1 MKHTRFVSFRLCYM
15 IVALLV
21 STSFPLHA
29 DVITGTTGN
38 DVLQGTVNSDELYG
52 FEGDDQLNADAG
64 HDYLEGGS
72 GDDQLLG
79 EAGYDYLYGGPGADV
94 LNGGADTDQIYYL
107 ASPAGVQISLDGTA
121 GTGGYAQGDT
131 VFNVESIT
139 GSPHND
145 HLTGDNGFNAL
156 KGGDGDD
163 QLYAQGE
170 DDELYGQQ
178 GNDLLYGGSGN
189 DYLEGGDGND
199 QLLGEAGYDYL
210 YGDEGSDYIDGG
222 AGWDQIYYLYSP
234 VGVVVNLNGTAGT
247 GGHGQGDTIF
257 NVEAIYGSPYNDI
270 LTGSN
275 SDNDLKGNAGDD
287 QLFGLGGNDYLFA
300 GQGNN
305 NLNGGDGDDVYYVDS
320 LTAGSTTIDN
330 QDSTTTY
337 DILDWDVLPGDVS
350 VNKIVCGALD
360 NALQMSFGSYQ
371 ITVPNHFESNVYAID
386 LVRFS
391 DYSSWN
397 VTQIAALATEDN
409 SNCVPGNIEP
419 VANAG
424 IDQTADSGQLV
435 SLDGSA
441 SSDQDGDVLLFQWSL
456 VEQPAGSNISL
467 NDSTLATPSFT
478 PILAGSYVFELIVN
492 DGQVDSPADS
502 VNISILAL
510 PNQAPVAIG
519 ASVSTGEDIALPII
533 LSASDGDGDTLI
545 YTISQ
550 QPANGSIIGV
560 SPNLTYTPNAN
571 FNGTDS
577 FTFLAND
584 GVLDS
589 NTATISI
596 TVNASNDAP
605 VSQSQSVTT
614 QEDTALGGQLSATD
628 VDGDALTF
636 SLQQQ
641 ASNGTAVVQAI
652 GAFSY
657 TPNTNFYGSDS
668 FTFIVNDGTV
678 DSTDATVSITVN
690 ATNDVPI
697 AVEQSITTD
706 EDVDASIT
714 LTGSDIDGDTLTY
727 QVVVQPTQ
735 GILTGAAPN
744 LTYQPNAGYNGSD
757 SFTFRANDG
766 TTDSADATVDIV
778 INPVNDIPIAS
789 AISVTTDE
797 DVNTA
802 ITLIGSDIDGD
813 TLTYQTVTQ
822 PANGTL
828 TGVAPNLTYQPNAD
842 FNGADSFTYR
852 VNDGTTDSADA
863 TVQITITATN
873 DLPVANAQ
881 SVTTNEDT
889 DVVITLAGSDIDGD
903 ALTYQVVIQPTQGT
917 LMGTA
922 PNLTY
927 QPNADFNG
935 SDSFTFRVNDGTA
948 DSNEAT
954 VDITVVSVND
964 TPTLSI
970 VSPSTGS
977 GFTTDQTVTFVATA
991 TDLED
996 GDIAANVSWQAN
1008 PGAINLGTG
1017 STVDAN
1023 FAVGSFT
1030 VSATI
1035 LDSDNASVSQSINV
1049 SIIEANKLPVVNS
1062 IPITTTKVNA
1072 VYTYA
1077 IGVTDEDVNDVIS
1090 FAILSAP
1097 NGMTIDNSSG
1107 VITWTAEQADLGT
1120 HFVSVQIDDGQ
1131 GGVITHDYSL
1141 TVVDETLD
1149 DAAHLGTEFWIPR
1162 LPAVFNNRLY
1172 ITSTI
1177 DTSGVVD
1184 VLGGVGAGEI
1194 PFSVKANQITT
1205 VELSPVRDTQI
1216 HQPDTAA
1223 NGIRNWAVHVTSDA
1237 PVSISVVYYR
1247 PAQTEGLLAY
1257 PAKSLG
1263 KEYFLTSM
1271 GELGVLNQGPRSTI
1285 IATEDN
1291 TVVTVVPTLPLEV
1304 DGVTF
1309 QAGETAQFTIN
1320 RGEDYHLRTPRD
1332 DLSGTSISSDKPVAV
1347 FSGHGCSFVPTS
1359 NASFCNRLSEQM
1371 LPVNLWQK
1379 TFVTTPLKTRV
1390 GDYFRVFAAMD
1401 STEVM
1406 INGVLNSV
1414 INRGE
1419 FTTFKLLEASE
1430 ITANQPIQVIQ
1441 HSTSWSYDRIEK
1453 SSDPHSDLSDEIL
1466 NHSASWSSSYFVEL
1480 DAAPA
1485 ENYVFVVIEDSVKDS
1500 LQIDGIAVAPE
1511 SFGRILFF
1519 NDIPSGSPKPMPIY
1533 TTAQIAIS
1541 PGVHQISASV
1551 PFGVLKNVNAV
1562 DPYAD
1567 PAMAVVQPKE
1577 NYLTAYSFQT
1587 PDTGGLS
1594 RNFINITVP
1603 QTGTSNV
1610 TLDGQLIDSAFFTPI
1625 ANTEFAFARLGVNIG
1640 PHYIY
1645 ADDAF
1650 GLQVYGFD
1658 DRDAYMFPGG
1668 WAFSQSEVVDS
1679 LSLQADNLQPT
1690 VTNDA
1695 CLSATVLDSSNTPVA
1710 FASVDLSIT
1719 GLHGN
1724 QLRLTANQDGVA
1736 EFCYQGVYV
1745 GTDNINASSG
1755 AIQAIVDISWQLGTS
1770 NHAPV
1775 IISRPVLLVQDGQ
1788 SYRYSVSAVDA
1799 DNDVLTYS
1807 LVNPPAGM
1815 NVDSASGDITWT
1827 AVAGQYPIEVVVTDS
1842 ESNSANQQYTLIV
1855 NRAPTLVTA
1864 PKETMV
1870 SQQVYSSRIDVLDL
1884 DGDTLYY
1891 RLTDGGDQFSINNFS
1906 GEINSSGALGIGN
1919 YSIAIEVS
1927 DHKGGVLLHSYEL
1940 IVDGVNIAPTLTTP
1954 VTSFSIIAGEE
1965 VTFDLTANDANGDE
1979 VVINV
1984 ISGPLPGLVINSL
1997 TGNTVWTSDNAVVG
2011 DHQVSVVATDVW
2023 GATSTAVVLDF
2034 SISENF
2040 PPQITSAAPAFAHVG
2055 ELYEY
2060 PVLIDDPE
2068 NRPVV
2073 VTFVSAGGVL
2083 ASISSDN
2090 VISWTPGAFHLDKR
2104 VTMQIRATDDI
2115 GQTHDQ
2121 VFSMDVRSPNS
2132 SPPNLIGTLPNQA
2145 FVNQL
2150 LSFQIQADD
2159 PDGDPI
2165 EFSRIDGPDGLT
2177 ISATGLIEW
2186 TPQSNQV
2193 GDQSATVRMSDGEF
2207 FREITWTITAR
2218 LTPLPVEAN
2227 IVVDPVNF
2235 PAGGNTLLTVQ
2246 ALGGIAPTIDSV
2258 TVDGVAVTLV
2268 NEQATLTSDVIGRH
2282 DIVVTLSDQGVSSS
2296 FTSFFTV
2303 TDPNDTSFPTV
2314 TIESPLAGEQITTLT
2329 PVVVSAD
2336 DDNLVDVELLVRKRD
2351 ATESTELY
2359 RDSVSLSS
2367 QTIADF
2373 DPTLLRNGLYELIL
2387 RATDVN
2393 GQIGQTVNPVVV
2405 TGGKKVGNFSVTLQD
2420 LNIPLA
2426 GIPITVSRTYDS
2438 RRKNEKLDFGYGWSI
2453 DYQNVTVEESAEP
2466 TTGWVRT
2473 QETQVFKINGIP
2485 TNFQGTCMRPGEN
2498 KTVTVTLPNDD
2509 VEIFT
2514 VRLRGI
2520 TGSQIADSDPD
2531 CDLTPSNNYDLFFDP
2546 DEDTDS
2552 TLVSYA
2558 DSNLFYNGAGN
2569 LVDDIIDEDPT
2580 SVTKYRL
2587 TTRFGFI
2594 YNLDEDFGVESIVDP
2609 NGNSLTY
2616 SDTGIVH
2623 SSGKSVSFVRNT
2635 DGLITSITDPNGH
2648 VIGYQYSSNT
2658 DLVSS
2663 SDVLDNTTSY
2673 RYDNEHG
2680 LVDIEDPLGRNLVK
2694 NIYDSD
2700 GRLIAQEDSDGN
2712 RTNFS
2717 HDLTSDQSI
2726 VTDRLG
2732 RVQVFNYD
2740 DRGNVTSEVDALGNI
2755 TSYTFDAN
2763 DNQLSLTDALGRI
2776 TNATYDENDD
2786 QLTQADALGNVV
2798 SFTYNDL
2805 GQELT
2810 VTDESGDVFTNAYDL
2825 AGNLLS
2831 ITDPDNNIA
2840 SNTINIQG
2848 LPATVTDA
2856 LGNATTFTYD
2866 PNGNKATETNAL
2878 GETITFT
2885 VDANSNVLSESI
2897 TRTLADS
2904 NIVTETT
2911 SFEYD
2916 EFNRVIKTTDALGN
2930 ISSVEFNA
2938 VGQQSATVDALGR
2951 RTEMDYDPYGRLIET
2966 RYPDGTEQTNTYD
2979 AEGNLL
2985 TETDRQGRVTQ
2996 FEYDALN
3003 RLIKTT
3009 LADGSITQTEY
3020 DTVGQ
3025 VVAETDANGNRT
3037 TYEYDLAG
3045 RRIKTTDALNN
3056 VHQFAYDV
3064 DGNLVSETDA
3074 LNRTTTFV
3082 YDSLD
3087 RKIQT
3092 NLFDSST
3099 MLEGYDALARKTSGT
3114 DQAGIVTN
3122 FGYDA
3127 IGRLTSVTDA
3137 LANVTSYS
3145 YDEAGNKLTQ
3155 TDTEGRITRWSYDA
3169 LGRVLT
3175 RTLPLGQIETLSY
3188 DAVGNLISKTDF
3200 NGDISSYDYDSNDRI
3215 TLITYA
3221 KDGTTE
3227 SFTYDSEGNR
3237 LTSTNSQG
3245 TWTYTY
3251 DDLNR
3256 LSTETKPG
3264 GEVLT
3269 YSYDANGNKTEL
3281 NITYVNGTVRTE
3293 TFTYDVL
3300 NRLETVTDNDSNITS
3315 YGYDAVGNRTSVS
3328 YQNGSSQT
3336 YTYDGL
3342 NRLTSLSHFDGSGAL
3357 INQYDYSLHATGRR
3371 TDITESIGRTSTYTY
3386 DDLYRLTDE
3395 GIIDPVN
3402 GNHAAEYQYDKVGN
3416 RIQSIINGVTTAY
3429 SYDDNDRLTQQGGET
3444 FTYDGMG
3451 NTLTK
3456 SVDSD
3461 ITTYS
3466 YNAQQELISAD
3477 ITEAGVN
3484 TVASYQYNPDGIRTQ
3499 ATEDGVVSNF
3509 LIDANRDYAQVIA
3522 ETDSVNAVSVEYVFG
3537 DDLISQELGVDTYN
3551 YFYDGLGSTRALTE
3565 SAGIATDFYYYD
3577 AFGNTLATTGT
3588 TENRYLFTGEQYDD
3602 ALDNYYLRARY
3613 YDPGVGRFT
3622 QMDTWQGRNSDP
3634 VTLHKYLYAN
3644 VDPANMVDPSGFFS
3658 FSEVNATSTILG
3670 ISTATATPS
3679 LSGFV
3684 TKAVLGTLIGSAG
3697 LYLASDQT
3705 TKLFIRQCLKDS
3717 RAGGDKCR
3725 PNISIFVVGDSHNEI
3740 RDHVADA
3747 QGSGSPSVV
3756 TRRATPHSRAWLK
3769 RLKRQGVA
3777 CQGSGDCDEYPMA
3790 IHEEGGEFGLT
3801 SLRSVSSSQNRSIG
3815 GMVRQFHSR
3824 CKIEVGGK
3832 YKVAAVGGV
3841 PISGGIC
3848 SERN

>member
-1 MKHTRFVSFRLCYM
+1 MKHTRFVYFRLCYM
-15 IVALLV
+15 IVALLAL
-21 STSFPLHA
+21 TSFPLNA

-38 DVLQGTVNSDELYG
+38 DTLQGTVNSDELYG
-52 FEGDDQLNADAG
+52 YEGDDQLNADAG

-72 GDDQLLG
+72 GDDELLG

-94 LNGGADTDQIYYL
+94 LNGGAGTDQIYYL

-139 GSPHND
+139 GSPYND
-145 HLTGDNGFNAL
+145 HLTGDDGLNAL
-156 KGGDGDD
+156 KGGGGDD
-163 QLYAQGE
+163 QLYAQGD
-170 DDELYGQQ
+170 DDELYGQE

-210 YGDEGSDYIDGG
+210 YGDEGDDYIDGG
-222 AGWDQIYYLYSP
+222 AGWDQVYYLYSP
-234 VGVVVNLNGTAGT
+234 VGVVVNLNGIAGT

-257 NVEAIYGSPYNDI
+257 NAEAIYGSPYNDI

-287 QLFGLGGNDYLFA
+287 QLFGLAGNDYLFA

-330 QDSTTTY
+330 QDSTITY
-337 DILDWDVLPGDVS
+337 DILDWDVLPEDVS
-350 VNKIVCGALD
+350 VYKIVCGALD
-360 NALQMSFGSYQ
+360 NALQMSSGNYQ

-391 DYSSWN
+391 DNSSWN

-409 SNCVPGNIEP
+409 SNCIPGNIEP

-435 SLDGSA
+435 LLDGSA
-441 SSDQDGDVLLFQWSL
+441 SSDQDGDVLQFQWSL
-456 VEQPAGSNISL
+456 VAHPPGSNILL
-467 NDSTLATPSFT
+467 NDPTLAKPSFT

-492 DGQVDSPADS
+492 DGQIDSPADS
-502 VNISILAL
+502 VSISILAL
-510 PNQAPVAIG
+510 PNQAPVAIDT
-519 ASVSTGEDIALPII
+519 SVSTGEDIALPIV
-533 LSASDGDGDTLI
+533 LSASDGDGDALI

-550 QPANGSIIGV
+550 QPANGSIIGLT
-560 SPNLTYTPNAN
+560 PNLTYTPNAN

-596 TVNASNDAP
+596 TVNAINDAP
-605 VSQSQSVTT
+605 VAQNQSVTA
-614 QEDTALGGQLSATD
+614 QEDTALDGQLTATD

-636 SLQQQ
+636 SFQQQ
-641 ASNGTAVVQAI
+641 ASNGVVVVQAN
-652 GAFSY
+652 GVFSY
-657 TPNTNFYGSDS
+657 TPNNNYNGNDS

-678 DSTDATVSITVN
+678 DSTDTTVSITVN

-706 EDVDASIT
+706 EDVDVSIT

-766 TTDSADATVDIV
+766 TIDSADATVDIV
-778 INPVNDIPIAS
+778 INPVNDIPIAN

-813 TLTYQTVTQ
+813 TLTYQTVNQ
-822 PANGTL
+822 PSNGTL
-828 TGVAPNLTYQPNAD
+828 TGAAPNLTYQPNAD
-842 FNGADSFTYR
+842 FNGPDSFTYR

-889 DVVITLAGSDIDGD
+889 DVVITLAGSDKDGD
-903 ALTYQVVIQPTQGT
+903 ALTYQVVLQPSQGT
-917 LMGTA
+917 LTGTA

-927 QPNADFNG
+927 QPNSDFNG
-935 SDSFTFRVNDGTA
+935 SDSFTFHVNDGTA

-954 VDITVVSVND
+954 VAITVVSVND
-964 TPTLSI
+964 IPTLSI

-977 GFTTDQTVTFVATA
+977 GFITDQTVTFVATA
-991 TDLED
+991 TDFED

-1035 LDSDNASVSQSINV
+1035 LDSDNSSVSQSINV

-1062 IPITTTKVNA
+1062 IPITTTIVNA

-1097 NGMTIDNSSG
+1097 NGMTIDNPSG

-1120 HFVSVQIDDGQ
+1120 HFVSVQINDGQ

-1172 ITSTI
+1172 ITSTT

-1223 NGIRNWAVHVTSDA
+1223 NSIRNWAVHVTANA

-1247 PAQTEGLLAY
+1247 PAQTEGLLAF

-1263 KEYFLTSM
+1263 KEYILASKD
-1271 GELGVLNQGPRSTI
+1271 GLAIENQGPRSTI

-1291 TVVTVVPTLPLEV
+1291 TVVTVVPTVPIEV
-1304 DGVTF
+1304 DGVTY
-1309 QAGETAQFTIN
+1309 QVGQTAQFSLN
-1320 RGEDYHLRTPRD
+1320 RGEDYHLRTRVE
-1332 DLSGTSISSDKPVAV
+1332 DLSGTSIVSDKPIAV
-1347 FSGHGCSFVPTS
+1347 FSGHGCAFVP
-1359 NASFCNRLSEQM
+1359 NHEYCNRLSEQM
-1371 LPVNLWQK
+1371 LPINLWQK
-1379 TFVTTPLKTRV
+1379 SYITTPLKTRV
-1390 GDYFRVFAAMD
+1390 GDIFRVFTASD
-1401 STEVM
+1401 NTEVM
-1406 INGVLNSV
+1406 VNGVLNST

-1419 FTTFKLLEASE
+1419 FSTFELLEASE
-1430 ITANQPIQVIQ
+1430 ISASQPVQVVQ
-1441 HSTSWSYDRIEK
+1441 HSTGWTYDRTK
-1453 SSDPHSDLSDEIL
+1453 RLTDPHSDLSDEIL
-1466 NHSASWSSSYFVEL
+1466 NHSASWSSNYFVEL

-1485 ENYVFVVIEDSVKDS
+1485 ENYLLVVLADAAKDS
-1500 LQIDGIAVAPE
+1500 LQIDGVAIDPR
-1511 SFGRILFF
+1511 SFGRILTFF
-1519 NDIPSGSPKPMPIY
+1519 DIPRNVPRPDPIY
-1533 TTAQIAIS
+1533 TTAQIAIN
-1541 PGVHQISASV
+1541 PGVHQISASE
-1551 PFGVLKNVNAV
+1551 PFGVFKNINALDV
-1562 DPYAD
+1562 YAD
-1567 PAMAVVQPKE
+1567 PAMAVIQPQE
-1577 NYLTAYSFQT
+1577 NYLNSYSFQV

-1603 QTGTSNV
+1603 QTGITNV
-1610 TLDGQLIDSAFFTPI
+1610 TLDGQLIDSSHFTPI

-1645 ADDAF
+1645 ADEAF

-1690 VTNDA
+1690 VTNDV
-1695 CLSATVLDSSNTPVA
+1695 CLSATALDSSNTPVA

-1719 GLHGN
+1719 GLHDN
-1724 QLRLTANQDGVA
+1724 KLRLTASQDGVA

-1755 AIQAIVDISWQLGTS
+1755 AIQATVDINWQLGAS
-1770 NHAPV
+1770 NHVPV

-1788 SYRYSVSAVDA
+1788 SYRYSVSAIDA
-1799 DNDVLTYS
+1799 DNDILTYS

-1815 NVDSASGDITWT
+1815 SIDSASGEIDWA
-1827 AVAGQYPIEVVVTDS
+1827 AVAGQYAVEVVVTDS
-1842 ESNSANQQYTLIV
+1842 ESNSANQQYTLVV
-1855 NRAPTLVTA
+1855 NREPTLVTA
-1864 PKETMV
+1864 PKETML
-1870 SQQVYSSRIDVLDL
+1870 SQQFYNSRIDVSDL

-1891 RLTDGGDQFSINNFS
+1891 RLTEGGNQFSINNFS
-1906 GEINSSGALGIGN
+1906 GEIDSSGLLAIGN
-1919 YSIAIEVS
+1919 YSIAVEVS
-1927 DHKGGVLLHSYEL
+1927 DHKGGVLVHSFVL
-1940 IVDGVNIAPTLTTP
+1940 VVDGINIAPTLTTP
-1954 VTSFSIIAGEE
+1954 ITSFSIIAGEE
-1965 VTFDLTANDANGDE
+1965 VAFDFTASDANGDE
-1979 VVINV
+1979 VIINI
-1984 ISGPLPGLVINSL
+1984 ISGQLPGLVINPV
-1997 TGNTVWTSDNAVVG
+1997 TGSTVWTSDNAVIG
-2011 DHQVSVVATDVW
+2011 NHQISVVATDTW
-2023 GATSTAVVLDF
+2023 GATSAPVDLDF
-2034 SISENF
+2034 SISENL
-2040 PPQITSAAPAFAHVG
+2040 PPQITSTPPGAAHVG
-2055 ELYEY
+2055 QLFEY
-2060 PVLIDDPE
+2060 PITFNDPE
-2068 NRPVV
+2068 NRPVA
-2073 VTFVSAGGVL
+2073 VTLVWAGLTVSSINSNNVL
-2083 ASISSDN
+2083 SWLPRESDLGRT
-2090 VISWTPGAFHLDKR
+2090 I
-2104 VTMQIRATDDI
+2104 TMQVRVTDDI
-2115 GQTHDQ
+2115 GQFHDQ
-2121 VFSMDVRSPNS
+2121 LFSYPVRNVNTSA
-2132 SPPNLIGTLPNQA
+2132 PNLIGVLPNQA
-2145 FVNQL
+2145 FVSEL
-2150 LSFQIQADD
+2150 LSFQIQAED

-2165 EFSRIDGPDGLT
+2165 EFSRIAGPDGLT

-2186 TPQSNQV
+2186 TPLSNQV
-2193 GDQSATVRMSDGEF
+2193 GDQSVTIRISDGEL
-2207 FREITWTITAR
+2207 FREITWTIATR

-2227 IVVDPVNF
+2227 IVIDPVTF
-2235 PAGGNTLLTVQ
+2235 PAGDSTLLTVQ
-2246 ALGGIAPTIDSV
+2246 ALGGIAPTVDRV
-2258 TVDGVAVTLV
+2258 TVDGAAVTLA

-2303 TDPNDTSFPTV
+2303 TDPNDTTFPTV
-2314 TIESPLAGEQITTLT
+2314 TIESPLAGEEITTLT
-2329 PVVVSAD
+2329 PVIVSAD
-2336 DDNLVDVELLVRKRD
+2336 DDNLVDVELFVRKRD
-2351 ATESTELY
+2351 ATDSTELY
-2359 RDSVSLSS
+2359 RGSVSVSS
-2367 QTIADF
+2367 QAIAEF
-2373 DPTLLRNGLYELIL
+2373 DPTLLRNGLYELVL

-2393 GQIGQTVNPVVV
+2393 GQIQQTINPVVV
-2405 TGGKKVGNFSVTLQD
+2405 TGGKKVGNFTLTLQD

-2453 DYQNVTVEESAEP
+2453 DYQDVSVEESAEP
-2466 TTGWVRT
+2466 STGWVRT
-2473 QETQVFKINGIP
+2473 QETHTFSIGGGQVNL
-2485 TNFQGTCMRPGEN
+2485 QATCMRPSEN

-2520 TGSQIADSDPD
+2520 TGSQISDFDPD

-2552 TLVSYA
+2552 TLESYA
-2558 DSNLFYNGAGN
+2558 DSNLFFNGAGN
-2569 LVDDIIDEDPT
+2569 LVDDIVDEDPT

-2594 YNLDEDFGVESIVDP
+2594 YNLDEDFGVESVVDP

-2623 SSGKSVSFVRNT
+2623 SSGKSVSFVRNA
-2635 DGLITSITDPNGH
+2635 DGQITSITDPNGN
-2648 VIGYQYSSNT
+2648 VIGYQYNSNM

-2663 SDVLDNTTSY
+2663 SDVLNNTTSY

-2717 HDLTSDQSI
+2717 HDLTSDQSV

-2740 DRGNVTSEVDALGNI
+2740 DRGNVTSEVDALGNT

-2763 DNQLSLTDALGRI
+2763 DNQLSQTDALGRVS
-2776 TNATYDENDD
+2776 NATYNENDD
-2786 QLTQADALGNVV
+2786 QLTQTDALANTVI
-2798 SFTYNDL
+2798 FTYNDL

-2810 VTDESGDVFTNAYDL
+2810 ITDESGDVFTNAYDL

-2831 ITDPDNNIA
+2831 ITDPENNIA

-2856 LGNATTFTYD
+2856 LGNTTSFTYD
-2866 PNGNKATETNAL
+2866 GDGRKLTETNAL

-2885 VDANSNVLSESI
+2885 VDANSNVLSEST

-2904 NIVTETT
+2904 GIVTEAM

-2930 ISSVEFNA
+2930 ISTVEFNA
-2938 VGQQSATVDALGR
+2938 VGQQSASVDALGR

-2966 RYPDGTEQTNTYD
+2966 RYADGTQQNNTYD

-2985 TETDRQGRVTQ
+2985 TETDRLGRITT

-3009 LADGSITQTEY
+3009 LSDGSTTQTEY
-3020 DTVGQ
+3020 DVVGQ
-3025 VVAETDANGNRT
+3025 VVAEIDANGNRT
-3037 TYEYDLAG
+3037 THEYDAAG

-3056 VHQFAYDV
+3056 LHQFAYDV
-3064 DGNLVSETDA
+3064 DGNLISETDA

-3087 RKIQT
+3087 RKKQT
-3092 NLFDSST
+3092 NFFDNST
-3099 MLEGYDALARKTSGT
+3099 MLEDFDALARKTSGT

-3122 FGYDA
+3122 FAYDA
-3127 IGRLTSVTDA
+3127 LGRLTSVNDA
-3137 LANVTSYS
+3137 LGNITRYT

-3155 TDTEGRITRWSYDA
+3155 TDAEGRTTSWSYDA
-3169 LGRVLT
+3169 LGRMLT
-3175 RTLPLGQIETLSY
+3175 RTLPLGQVETLDY

-3200 NGDISSYDYDSNDRI
+3200 NGDITSYDYDSNDRLI
-3215 TLITYA
+3215 LITYA
-3221 KDGTTE
+3221 RDGSTE
-3227 SFTYDSEGNR
+3227 SFTYDAAGNR
-3237 LTSTNSQG
+3237 LTATNGQG
-3245 TWTYTY
+3245 TWTYSY
-3251 DDLNR
+3251 DGLNR

-3264 GEVLT
+3264 GDLLE
-3269 YSYDANGNKTEL
+3269 YSYDANGNKTEVKV
-3281 NITYVNGTVRTE
+3281 TYANGTIRTE
-3293 TFTYDVL
+3293 TLTYDVL
-3300 NRLETVTDNDSNITS
+3300 NRLQSVTDNDSNLTS

-3336 YTYDGL
+3336 YTYDSL
-3342 NRLTSLSHFDGSGAL
+3342 NRLTSLSHFDGTGAL
-3357 INQYDYSLHATGRR
+3357 INQYDYTLHSTGRR
-3371 TDITESIGRTSTYTY
+3371 TEITESTGRISSYTY

-3395 GIIDPVN
+3395 GIVDPLN
-3402 GNHAAEYQYDKVGN
+3402 GGHDAEYQYDKVGN
-3416 RIQSIINGVTTAY
+3416 RTQSIINGVTTAY
-3429 SYDDNDRLTQQGGET
+3429 TYDDNDRLTQQGGET
-3444 FTYDGMG
+3444 FTYDDMG

-3461 ITTYS
+3461 MTTYS
-3466 YNAQQELISAD
+3466 YNAKQELISAD

-3484 TVASYQYNPDGIRTQ
+3484 TTTSYQYNPDGIRMQ

-3522 ETDSVNAVSVEYVFG
+3522 ETDSVNTVSVEYVFG
-3537 DDLISQELGVDTYN
+3537 DDLISQLRGVDTYN
-3551 YFYDGLGSTRALTE
+3551 YFYDGLGSTRALTD
-3565 SAGIATDFYYYD
+3565 SGGTATDFYYYD
-3577 AFGNTLATTGT
+3577 AFGNTLASSGS
-3588 TENRYLFTGEQYDD
+3588 TENDYLFTGEQFDR
-3602 ALDNYYLRARY
+3602 ALGNYYLRARN
-3613 YDPGVGRFT
+3613 YDPNSARFT
-3622 QMDTWQGRNSDP
+3622 QMDTWRGNDQDP
-3634 VTLHKYLYAN
+3634 LSLHKYLYTGS
-3644 VDPANMVDPSGFFS
+3644 DPVNHIDPSGHFFGLSSVGATNSIRGALSSIAIAS
-3658 FSEVNATSTILG
+3658 FSRALGQVSVGLVGAGLGFG
-3670 ISTATATPS
+3670 ISENLKDFIAANAPAMNEILEEKRTFARDAVEEKARGRKVLYHYSSRAKVLSIAATGV
-3679 LSGFV
+3679 GFS
-3684 TKAVLGTLIGSAG
+3684 SAG
-3697 LYLASDQT
+3697 YGPGRPPGFYASSITPWSIQYTQRDLSALFYGGNTKEDVSWFVAIDGESYLQYKGNSSEHFMPSNTGYTDLDVIT
-3705 TKLFIRQCLKDS
+3705 V
-3717 RAGGDKCR
+3717 G
-3725 PNISIFVVGDSHNEI
+3725 PNLML
-3740 RDHVADA
+3740 
-3747 QGSGSPSVV
+3747 P
-3756 TRRATPHSRAWLK
+3756 
-3769 RLKRQGVA
+3769 
-3777 CQGSGDCDEYPMA
+3777 
-3790 IHEEGGEFGLT
+3790 
-3801 SLRSVSSSQNRSIG
+3801 
-3815 GMVRQFHSR
+3815 
-3824 CKIEVGGK
+3824 
-3832 YKVAAVGGV
+3832 
-3841 PISGGIC
+3841 
-3848 SERN
+3848 